1 MKRDLLKL
9 IIPVVILV
17 LVSTTGRTQ
26 KVVSNSRTLSAKVPI
41 SGKPVKII
49 FDSDMGP
56 DYDDVGALT
65 MLHAFA
71 DSGKAE
77 ILATMAS
84 NKYALTAPSLEVINT
99 YYGRASVPIGSPKTH
114 GVNIGCN
121 QHWTDS
127 LVKNYPHTIGSTS
140 QTPDAVSLYRKIL
153 ATQADTSVVIVT
165 VGFLT
170 NLNDLLLS
178 QPDSFSSLNGRDL
191 VMKKVKRLV
200 AMAGKFPEGWE
211 FNVKEDSTSSK
222 YVFDNWPT
230 RIVLSG
236 FEIGERILTG
246 KKLINSGLK
255 SPAKMAFAISIPM
268 SKEDRNGRKSWDETA
283 VLIAVQGVTSGFGQV
298 GGRMI
303 VEPSGFNRW
312 ISQTNGSHSYL
323 VFKQSPEELSELIE
337 RYMMHEPTVGK

>member
-1 MKRDLLKL
+1 MTTKKITCL
-9 IIPVVILV
+9 IFSVCLMISISCQP
-17 LVSTTGRTQ
+17 Q
-26 KVVSNSRTLSAKVPI
+26 KPKGSD
-41 SGKPVKII
+41 PVKII

-84 NKYALTAPSLEVINT
+84 NKYALVAPCIEVINT
-99 YYGRASVPIGSPKTH
+99 YYGRPNIPVGSPKTH
-114 GVNIGCN
+114 GVDIGCS

-127 LVKNYPHTIGSTS
+127 LVAKYPHTIDSTS
-140 QTPDAVSLYRKIL
+140 QAQNAVSLYRKIL
-153 ATQADTSVVIVT
+153 AGQPDTSVVIVT

-178 QPDSFSSLNGRDL
+178 QPDSSSPLNGNDL
-191 VMKKVKRLV
+191 VIKKVKRLV
-200 AMAGKFPEGWE
+200 SMAGKFPEGWE

-222 YVFDNWPT
+222 YVFDHWPT

-236 FEIGERILTG
+236 FEIGEKIFTG
-246 KKLINSGLK
+246 KKLIKSDLK
-255 SPAKMAFAISIPM
+255 SPAQMAFSIAIPM
-268 SKEDRNGRKSWDETA
+268 SEEDKNGRKSWDETA
-283 VLIAVQGVTSGFGQV
+283 VLTAVKDPDFAFGEVKGQ
-298 GGRMI
+298 MI

-312 ISQTNGSHSYL
+312 IISENGQHAYL
-323 VFKQSPEELSELIE
+323 TFKKSPDELSDLIE
-337 RYMMHEPTVGK
+337 SYMMHEPGAKK

>member
-1 MKRDLLKL
+1 MTIKL
-9 IIPVVILV
+9 INSLFSSVCLMLLFSCQP
-17 LVSTTGRTQ
+17 Q
-26 KVVSNSRTLSAKVPI
+26 KPLINV
-41 SGKPVKII
+41 PVKII

-84 NKYALTAPSLEVINT
+84 NKYTLVAPCLEVINT
-99 YYGRASVPIGSPKTH
+99 YYGRPSIPVGSPKTH

-121 QHWTDS
+121 QHWADS
-127 LVKNYPHTIGSTS
+127 LVAKFPHRLDSTS
-140 QTPDAVSLYRKIL
+140 KAQDAVLLYRKIL
-153 ATQADTSVVIVT
+153 ANQPDTSVVIVT

-178 QPDSFSSLNGRDL
+178 KADTISSLNGNDL
-191 VMKKVKRLV
+191 IIKKVKRLV

-222 YVFDNWPT
+222 YVFEHWPT
-230 RIVLSG
+230 RIILSG
-236 FEIGERILTG
+236 FEIGEKILTG
-246 KKLINSGLK
+246 KKLINSSSK
-255 SPAKMAFAISIPM
+255 SPAKMAFSIAIPM
-268 SKEDRNGRKSWDETA
+268 TDEDKNGRKSWDQTA
-283 VLIAVQGVTSGFGQV
+283 VLTAVKGASFAFSEVKGQ
-298 GGRMI
+298 MI

-312 ISQTNGSHSYL
+312 MNKDDGLHTYL
-323 VFKQSPEELSELIE
+323 VFKKSPAELSDLIE
-337 RYMMHEPTVGK
+337 SYMMHEPISRK